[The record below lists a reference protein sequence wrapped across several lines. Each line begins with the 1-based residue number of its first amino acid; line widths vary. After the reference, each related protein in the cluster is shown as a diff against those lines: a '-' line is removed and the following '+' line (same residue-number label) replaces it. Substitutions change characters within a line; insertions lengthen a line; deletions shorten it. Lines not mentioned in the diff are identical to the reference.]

1 MMTLKLTDAMR
12 EALDRDPE
20 GAIEVEDELTQRR
33 CLLLPKEALHTV
45 AQRELMRE
53 LQIGFDQANA
63 GQLVDWDATEIKSEG
78 RRRLQNEPETA

>member
-12 EALDRDPE
+12 EALGRNPE

-33 CLLLPKEALHTV
+33 YVLLPKESLHAV
-45 AQRELMRE
+45 AQKELMRE
-53 LQIGFDQANA
+53 LQIGFDQADA
-63 GQLVDWDATEIKSEG
+63 GQVVGWDPAEIKSEG